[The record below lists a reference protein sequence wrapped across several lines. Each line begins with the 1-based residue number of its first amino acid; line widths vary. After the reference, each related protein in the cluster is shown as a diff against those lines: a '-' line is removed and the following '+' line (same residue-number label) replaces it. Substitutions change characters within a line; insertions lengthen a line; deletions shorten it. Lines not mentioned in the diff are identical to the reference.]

1 MLLIYVPRSWLIYV
15 FKMNDL
21 HTAQTL
27 FQSLEGAA
35 ETQQSQEHAWLQ
47 VPGEIK
53 ATFVPATQ
61 DMAAVLTKGPGS
73 HKTY

>member
-1 MLLIYVPRSWLIYV
+1 
-15 FKMNDL
+15 MNEL

-27 FQSLEGAA
+27 FQTLEGVAQ
-35 ETQQSQEHAWLQ
+35 ESQEYAWLQ

-61 DMAAVLTKGPGS
+61 NMAAVLTKGPGS
-73 HKTY
+73 CKSY